1 MYLQIQNRWETTMK
15 KDIHTKAADNL
26 FAAILSLKNEDE
38 CYKFFE
44 DICTINELH
53 SLAQRF
59 DVGVRLLQ
67 KQTYQEISGATGA
80 STATISRVNRLL
92 VNDDSGIEMAASRIG
107 VFQAEEA

>member
-1 MYLQIQNRWETTMK
+1 MK

-26 FAAILSLKNEDE
+26 FAAILSLKNEEE

-67 KQTYQEISGATGA
+67 QQT
-80 STATISRVNRLL
+80 
-92 VNDDSGIEMAASRIG
+92 
-107 VFQAEEA
+107 